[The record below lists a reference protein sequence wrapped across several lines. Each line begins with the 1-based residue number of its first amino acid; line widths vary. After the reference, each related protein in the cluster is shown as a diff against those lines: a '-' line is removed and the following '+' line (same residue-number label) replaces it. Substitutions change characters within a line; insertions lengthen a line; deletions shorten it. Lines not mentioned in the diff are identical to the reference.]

1 MSRGGNFGG
10 GRGNL
15 DEEEAM
21 VVGVAPVEVAAEVV
35 TVDIMDLEVT
45 VTAVVVEITT
55 AEEGMVELDQNMEA
69 KEVNVVEEGDM
80 VVTVKEEALVEITM
94 VGRDC
99 EDLEIV
105 VTNGNQTMD
114 L

>member
-1 MSRGGNFGG
+1 MEGTSEVAEAT
-10 GRGNL
+10 L

-21 VVGVAPVEVAAEVV
+21 VVGVAPVEVAVEVV
-35 TVDIMDLEVT
+35 TVDIMNLEGTVT
-45 VTAVVVEITT
+45 VTAVVVAIIV
-55 AEEGMVELDQNMEA
+55 AEEGMVELDQNVEA

-80 VVTVKEEALVEITM
+80 VTVKEEALVEVTM

-99 EDLEIV
+99 EDMEIV
-105 VTNGNQTMD
+105 VTNNNQTMD

>member
-1 MSRGGNFGG
+1 MEGTSELAEAT
-10 GRGNL
+10 L

-21 VVGVAPVEVAAEVV
+21 VVGVAPVEVAVEVV

-45 VTAVVVEITT
+45 VTVVVVAITA
-55 AEEGMVELDQNMEA
+55 AEEGMVELDQNVEA
-69 KEVNVVEEGDM
+69 KEVNVVEEGNM
-80 VVTVKEEALVEITM
+80 VVTVKEEALVEVTM

-99 EDLEIV
+99 EDMEIV
-105 VTNGNQTMD
+105 VSNSNQTMD